1 MAASKSALYS
11 AGLHVIFLTLQVQ
24 SELSVQMEDAVEF
37 SVGETAQISCSY
49 FFSEK
54 PPGVI
59 IQWTASKGDR
69 KRIYNSNITV
79 SFSDELPDF
88 VGRINISWD
97 SEDDRRGET
106 VLTIMDL
113 KVKDEQKFA
122 CQVDGMSAGMQ
133 EHQTSLK
140 VFESPDSPEI
150 EDAESIFRVDSNER
164 LKVATCK
171 TRNGYPRPKIT
182 WYRDRTT
189 LQQST
194 DVFIQQREIQ
204 ESSGLF
210 TIESELYYVV
220 TKQDK
225 DALFYCEVTY
235 QLPGETR
242 MMESKHINITVHYP
256 STKTEMWISHP
267 KRQVK
272 EGDTVEISCRGNGNP
287 PSYFLFSKEDF
298 EMDFEQDGEKLLLK
312 NVTRADSGTY
322 LCDPMDINVILD
334 QHQGKTKLQ
343 VHYLDEV
350 VLTAEKGRVMKL
362 GDSQKIAC
370 NALSSLSTHT
380 KWFKGGKTIGEEH
393 VLELQNVSYGMAGEY
408 RCQVTVSS
416 LPNLH
421 RSAAIHIITL
431 GPPMITSPDDVI
443 MDTHIGD
450 FLNLTC
456 EALGSP
462 TPTLTWKVNNSQMTG
477 WSNHLE
483 GRTLSALDMKVTS
496 NLTVSCIAINEE
508 GTDEKFYR
516 VRASI
521 SSSLPPDNNESGVII
536 AVIIISILLLAV
548 LGSILYFLYKKG
560 KISCGHSGKKE
571 ITKEKGKKDDIVME
585 MKTDKTEETVLLQ
598 GVNGDKKSL
607 DQCDEYME
615 VEN

>member
-24 SELSVQMEDAVEF
+24 SQLSVQMEDAVEF
-37 SVGETAQISCSY
+37 PVGDTAQISCSY
-49 FFSEK
+49 SFSEK
-54 PPGVI
+54 PPDVI
-59 IQWTASKGDR
+59 IQWTALKGDR

-79 SFSDELPDF
+79 SLSDELPDF

-97 SEDDRRGET
+97 SDDDRQGET

-113 KVKDEQKFA
+113 KVKDEQQFA

-133 EHQTSLK
+133 ERRTWLK

-150 EDAESIFRVDSNER
+150 EDAESIFRVDSNEQLR
-164 LKVATCK
+164 VATCK

-194 DVFIQQREIQ
+194 DVFIQEREIQ

-210 TIESELYYVV
+210 TIESELHYKV

-235 QLPGETR
+235 LLPGETR
-242 MMESKHINITVHYP
+242 MMESKHISITVHYP
-256 STKTEMWISHP
+256 STKTEMWILHP
-267 KRQVK
+267 KRLVK
-272 EGDTVEISCRGNGNP
+272 EGDKVEIACHGNGNP
-287 PSYFLFSKEDF
+287 PSYFLFSKED
-298 EMDFEQDGEKLLLK
+298 GEKLLLM

-322 LCDPMDINVILD
+322 LCDPMDTNIILD
-334 QHQGKTKLQ
+334 QQQGKTELQ

-350 VLTAEKGRVMKL
+350 VLMAEKGRVMKL
-362 GDSQKIAC
+362 GDSQKITC

-380 KWFKGGKTIGEEH
+380 EWFKGGKKIGEEH

-408 RCQVTVSS
+408 SCQVTVPS

-421 RSAAIHIITL
+421 RSATIHIITQ
-431 GPPMITSPDDVI
+431 GPPMIISPDDVI
-443 MDTHIGD
+443 IDTHIGD

-456 EALGSP
+456 EALGLPS
-462 TPTLTWKVNNSQMTG
+462 PTLTWKVDNSQMTG
-477 WSNHLE
+477 RSNHLE
-483 GRTLSALDMKVTS
+483 GRTHSALDMKVTS
-496 NLTVSCIAINEE
+496 NLAVVCIATNDE
-508 GTDEKFYR
+508 GTDKKFYR
-516 VRASI
+516 VRASTRAKKVQK
-521 SSSLPPDNNESGVII
+521 ESGVII

-607 DQCDEYME
+607 DDQCDEYME